1 MPQTSTAEAWSA
13 LQADAEAA
21 RGRSILSLYAAEP
34 DRLERLTLEAA
45 GLTLDLSKQS
55 WSRAGVEAGVALAR
69 ASGVEARR
77 ADLFAGAAINAS
89 EDRAVL
95 HPALRAPPGGGFR
108 AQGQPVS
115 AEIDQV
121 RGAIKAFADGVQAG
135 TVVGA
140 TGKRL
145 RSIVHI
151 GIGGSDLGPRLLWEA
166 LKPLAAPIA
175 LRFAG
180 NVDGSEIAAALEGLD
195 PAETL
200 VTVVSKTFTT
210 QETMANAEAAR
221 AWLRAALGAG
231 GDAHLLAVSANPE
244 AVAAFG
250 VSPDRLFAFRDWVG
264 GRYSVWSAV
273 GLSCAIAL
281 GSDVFEAFLEG
292 GAAMDGHF
300 LSAPLE
306 RNAPVLL
313 ALAQV
318 FNRNG
323 LGRAARAVIPYSQR
337 LRMLPSFL
345 QQLEMESNG
354 KRVSATGRPLALAT
368 APVVFG
374 EPGTNAQHAFFQMLH
389 QGTDVVPLEFIGVAR
404 NEEGPAG
411 AHAKLL
417 ANLLAQAEALM
428 IGRSEADV
436 RAELAAK
443 GLGPAAIAE
452 LAPQRVFPGDRP
464 SSLIVMER
472 LTPHALGALIA
483 LYEHKTLVEGVIWG
497 INSFDQWGVELG
509 KTLAGRILPELEGG
523 ARAAHDPS
531 TSAWIERLKS

>member
-1 MPQTSTAEAWSA
+1 MPDTSIDQAWHA
-13 LQADAEAA
+13 LKADAAAA

-34 DRLERLTLEAA
+34 DRLDRLTLEAA

-55 WSRAGVEAGVALAR
+55 WSDAGVAAGVALAR
-69 ASGVEARR
+69 ASGVERKR
-77 ADLFAGAAINAS
+77 ADLFAGAAINTS

-95 HPALRAPPGGGFR
+95 HPALRAPFGSDFR
-108 AQGQPVS
+108 AKSEPVS
-115 AEIDQV
+115 GEIDQV
-121 RGAIKAFADGVQAG
+121 RRAIGAFANGVNAG
-135 TVVGA
+135 AVTGV
-140 TGKRL
+140 TGKPF
-145 RSIVHI
+145 RSILHI
-151 GIGGSDLGPRLLWEA
+151 GIGGSDLGPRLMWEA
-166 LKPLAAPIA
+166 LKPLSPKIA

-180 NVDGSEIAAALEGLD
+180 NVDGAEIAAALEGLD

-210 QETMANAEAAR
+210 QETMANARAAR
-221 AWLRAALGAG
+221 AWLREALGTA

-264 GRYSVWSAV
+264 GRYSMWSAV

-281 GSDVFEAFLEG
+281 GSDAFEAFLAG
-292 GAAMDGHF
+292 GAAMDAHF

-313 ALAQV
+313 ALAQI

-323 LGRAARAVIPYSQR
+323 LDRAARAVIPYSQR
-337 LRMLPSFL
+337 LRMLAPFL

-354 KRVSATGRPLALAT
+354 KRMSADGKPMTLAT
-368 APVVFG
+368 SPVVFG
-374 EPGTNAQHAFFQMLH
+374 DPGTNAQHAFFQMLH
-389 QGTDVVPLEFIGVAR
+389 QGMDIIPLEFIGVAR
-404 NEEGPAG
+404 SDEGPSG

-417 ANLLAQAEALM
+417 SNLLAQAEALM

-436 RAELAAK
+436 RAELLAK
-443 GLGPAAIAE
+443 GIDSAAIDR

-464 SSLIVMER
+464 STLIVMDR

-483 LYEHKTLVEGVIWG
+483 LYEHKTLVEGAIWG

-509 KTLAGRILPELEGG
+509 KTLADRILPELEGG
-523 ARAAHDPS
+523 LHVEHDPS
-531 TSAWIERLKS
+531 TNAWITRLKG